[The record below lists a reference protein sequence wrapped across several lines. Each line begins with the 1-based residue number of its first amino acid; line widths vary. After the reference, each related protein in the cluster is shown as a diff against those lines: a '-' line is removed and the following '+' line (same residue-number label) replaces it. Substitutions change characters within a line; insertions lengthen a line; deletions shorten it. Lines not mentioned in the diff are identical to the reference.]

1 MILLSHVLQRKVNR
15 ELGFCYNNYYF
26 LSVNEKYTMSGHSK
40 WASIKHQK
48 GIKDARRGA
57 SFTKFANLISVA
69 ARGGAD
75 PNSNFK
81 LRLAVDLAR
90 KSGVPN
96 ANIERAIKR
105 GSGQDGGGT
114 FEEVMYEG
122 YGPGG
127 VAVIVETATDNRNR
141 TAPDVRS
148 AFGKHGGSMG
158 TAGSVAY
165 QFTQRGVI
173 VIPAKDPETATMDA
187 IEAGAED
194 VEEGENQLIVYTK
207 PTDLDAVRRA
217 LSDKGYEAERAELS
231 YEPNTTVAITDEA
244 TARKI
249 MRMMDAFEELDDVTG
264 TYSNFDISP
273 ELMEQLV

>member
-1 MILLSHVLQRKVNR
+1 
-15 ELGFCYNNYYF
+15 
-26 LSVNEKYTMSGHSK
+26 MSGHSK

-75 PNSNFK
+75 PDSNFK

-105 GSGQDGGGT
+105 GSGQDDGGT
-114 FEEVMYEG
+114 FEEVTYEG

-127 VAVIVETATDNRNR
+127 AAVIVETATDNRNR
-141 TAPDVRS
+141 TAPEVRS
-148 AFGKHGGSMG
+148 AFSKHGGSLG
-158 TAGSVAY
+158 TPNSVAF

-173 VIPAKDPETATMDA
+173 VAPATDMDQATMDA

-194 VEEGENQLIVYTK
+194 VEEGEGQIIVYTK
-207 PTDLDAVRRA
+207 PTDLDAVRKA
-217 LSDKGYEAERAELS
+217 MAAAKYEIEKAELS
-231 YEPNTTVAITDEA
+231 FEPNTTVEIADEA
-244 TARKI
+244 TARKL
-249 MRMMDAFEELDDVTG
+249 MKLMDALDDLDDVTN

-273 ELMEQLV
+273 DLMDRLA